1 MAISYF
7 LKIPGVAGES
17 RNAQHVDEIEV
28 DSYTFAET
36 VDIVISGSGGGARA
50 GRVKVAPFEI
60 VARSSAASPPL
71 FLACA
76 KGIHYPSATLS
87 AVRGGSTPFAFLT
100 WTLTQ
105 VLVSG
110 FEQSGSSD
118 GAFDHFS
125 LVYSKAKLVET
136 PQKAD
141 GSAGAAVTGE
151 FDFTSRK

>member
-7 LKIPGVAGES
+7 LKLPGVAGES

-36 VDIVISGSGGGARA
+36 VDIVVSGSGGGARA

-76 KGIHYPSATLS
+76 KGTRYASATLS
-87 AVRGGSTPFAFLT
+87 AVRGGSTPLPFLS
-100 WTLTQ
+100 WTLTE

-110 FEQSGSSD
+110 FEQSGSFD
-118 GAFDHFS
+118 GVFDHFS
-125 LVYSKAKLVET
+125 LVFSKAKLVET

-141 GSAGAAVTGE
+141 GSAGAPVTAE

>member
-7 LKIPGVAGES
+7 LKIPGIAGES

-36 VDIVISGSGGGARA
+36 AEIVISGSGGAAGA
-50 GRVKVAPFEI
+50 GRARVAPFEI
-60 VARSSAASPPL
+60 VARSSVASPPL

-76 KGIHYPSATLS
+76 KGTHYPSATLS
-87 AVRGGSTPFAFLT
+87 AVRAGGAPFTFLT

-105 VLVSG
+105 VLVST

-125 LVYSKAKLVET
+125 LVFSKAKLVDT
-136 PQKAD
+136 PQKVD
-141 GSAGAAVTGE
+141 GSAGAAVTAE
-151 FDFTSRK
+151 FDFTLRK